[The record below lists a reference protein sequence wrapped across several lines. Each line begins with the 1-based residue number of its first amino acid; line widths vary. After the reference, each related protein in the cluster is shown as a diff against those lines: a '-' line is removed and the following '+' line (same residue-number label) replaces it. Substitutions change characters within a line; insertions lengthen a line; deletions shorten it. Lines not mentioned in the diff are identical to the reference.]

1 MFYGGMSDAMGSII
15 WGKTFS
21 TEFFDWRISSK
32 KSRGF
37 RLDPSASRNSQ
48 SKKFE
53 STKPFFDCM
62 RKLVSGLCQ
71 KRPFS
76 TDKSDCLRN
85 GPSSPHFDVLSYR
98 SRVDLTKLPS
108 QCSAS

>member
-53 STKPFFDCM
+53 STKPFFDVYKKA
-62 RKLVSGLCQ
+62 R
-71 KRPFS
+71 F
-76 TDKSDCLRN
+76 
-85 GPSSPHFDVLSYR
+85 GPLSKTAVFD
-98 SRVDLTKLPS
+98 
-108 QCSAS
+108 